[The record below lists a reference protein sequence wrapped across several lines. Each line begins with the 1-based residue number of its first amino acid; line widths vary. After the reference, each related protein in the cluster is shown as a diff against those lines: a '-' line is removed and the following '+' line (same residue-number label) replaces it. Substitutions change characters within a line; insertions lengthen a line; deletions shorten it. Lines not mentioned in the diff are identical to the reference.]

1 MSYILKYRGSGGP
14 LYYSG
19 TKVTKNSVSIQTTK
33 YLEHATR
40 YIEFGH
46 ASSMTMKPEI
56 NLRFEVVPFDEEAV
70 SVITELRKKILTL

>member
-1 MSYILKYRGSGGP
+1 MSYILKYRGSGDP

-19 TKVTKNSVSIQTTK
+19 TKTTKNSVSVQTTK

-40 YIEFGH
+40 YKEFSD

-56 NLRFEVVPFDEEAV
+56 NLRFEVVVFDQEAV
-70 SVITELRKKILTL
+70 RVIAELRKKILTL